1 MPVEEKKKKRK
12 KCFVQRKRNAERERR
27 KIFGERKYVFLR
39 KRRRNVVKE
48 KKENIWRCQL
58 YSLWRRRKGGKYLEM
73 ENS

>member
-27 KIFGERKYVFLR
+27 KIFGERKYVF
-39 KRRRNVVKE
+39 NVVKE

-58 YSLWRRRKGGKYLEM
+58 YSLWRRRKRR
-73 ENS
+73 